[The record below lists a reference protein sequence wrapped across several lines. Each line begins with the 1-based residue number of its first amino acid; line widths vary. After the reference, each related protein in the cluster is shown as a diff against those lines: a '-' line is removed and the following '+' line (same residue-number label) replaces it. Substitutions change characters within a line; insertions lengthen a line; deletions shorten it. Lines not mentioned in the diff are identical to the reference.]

1 MSIYLSL
8 VQRAF
13 LRFSQQDF
21 WFELSTFWSTLR
33 IVQWVFTSWHRKYM
47 QKLPWSIA
55 SLIFIN
61 IWLLTHV
68 VMLRNKR
75 EFISICTRDS
85 AVLPEW
91 DISVIWN
98 SEHASKQG
106 YPKKWRKKKAYLKQF
121 KLYHKILYWE
131 ELHKFFLKGNH
142 EQGPV
147 APSSSQNPL
156 FHAAFTW
163 QITVLQNTGREVSSG
178 VQSSKVTTVLSHC
191 YTFYTHL
198 KRYNNLNTPKH
209 TL

>member
-1 MSIYLSL
+1 MK
-8 VQRAF
+8 
-13 LRFSQQDF
+13 
-21 WFELSTFWSTLR
+21 
-33 IVQWVFTSWHRKYM
+33 VFTSWHRKYV

-163 QITVLQNTGREVSSG
+163 QITVLQNTERSELRRSEQQGDHRAL
-178 VQSSKVTTVLSHC
+178 TLL
-191 YTFYTHL
+191 HL
-198 KRYNNLNTPKH
+198 LHTPQEIQQPQYSQTH
-209 TL
+209 TLSIWSSWPFGHCCSI